1 MSKIWFHGQVVL
13 SQVYKGKSHSI
24 NIKKNKVKENAGS
37 QSTANTGLSV
47 LFFTFIKTACNSA
60 FEEYYFVVVSAP
72 KYRVRPV
79 RVITGHLAALDV

>member
-1 MSKIWFHGQVVL
+1 MLEANPQLIQIWVFF
-13 SQVYKGKSHSI
+13 
-24 NIKKNKVKENAGS
+24 
-37 QSTANTGLSV
+37 
-47 LFFTFIKTACNSA
+47 FFTFIKTACNSA